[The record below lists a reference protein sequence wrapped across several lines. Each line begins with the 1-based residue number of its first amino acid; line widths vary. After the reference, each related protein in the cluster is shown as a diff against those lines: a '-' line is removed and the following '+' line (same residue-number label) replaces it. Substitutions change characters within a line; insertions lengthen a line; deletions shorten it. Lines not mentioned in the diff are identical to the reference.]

1 VARKIQPMSAQYQPD
16 ETSGPNPQGSVEE
29 DAVALQE
36 LVRHVQLTHPLH
48 PDEEESLLE
57 RAALGD
63 RPSEDR
69 LVAGHL
75 AMVIRLA
82 GLRGGQGLLVA
93 DLVQEGSIG
102 LVEAVRAF
110 AQSGEPD
117 FASFAEAKVGAQMDA
132 AIEAEAAAVRHAHL
146 LVNAAT
152 DYERTEILMRHELG
166 RPPTEPE
173 LAEKLEWTVDRTR
186 YVAQVVADARRGH
199 DDELLAFIDP
209 AALDFDEQDDED
221 DERAEFGE

>member
-1 VARKIQPMSAQYQPD
+1 MAAEFQPD
-16 ETSGPNPQGSVEE
+16 ETTGPPQGSAEE
-29 DAVALQE
+29 DAAALQD
-36 LVRHVQLTHPLH
+36 LVRHVQLTRPLQSG
-48 PDEEESLLE
+48 EEEALLE
-57 RAALGD
+57 RAGLGD

-82 GLRGGQGLLVA
+82 GSRADQGLSVA

-110 AQSGEPD
+110 AGSGAPD
-117 FASFAEAKVGAQMDA
+117 FASFAEARVNAQMDA
-132 AIEAEAAAVRHAHL
+132 AIEAEAAAVRDAHL

-152 DYERTEILMRHELG
+152 DYERTEILMRYELG

-186 YVAQVVADARRGH
+186 YVAQVVAEARRRH
-199 DDELLAFIDP
+199 DEELVAFIDP
-209 AALDFDEQDDED
+209 DAIEFEDDED

>member
-1 VARKIQPMSAQYQPD
+1 MAAQFQPD
-16 ETSGPNPQGSVEE
+16 ETSGPNPLGSAEE
-29 DAVALQE
+29 DAAALQD
-36 LVRHVQLTHPLH
+36 LIRHVQLTRPLQAG
-48 PDEEESLLE
+48 EVAKLLE

-63 RPSEDR
+63 RQSEDR

-82 GLRGGQGLLVA
+82 GTRGEQGLLVA

-110 AQSGEPD
+110 AGSGEAD
-117 FASFAEAKVGAQMDA
+117 FARFAEAKVGAQMDA
-132 AIEAEAAAVRHAHL
+132 AIATEATAVRDAHL

-152 DYERTEILMRHELG
+152 DYERTEILMQYELG
-166 RPPTEPE
+166 RAPTEPE
-173 LAEKLEWTVDRTR
+173 LAEKLEWSVDRTR
-186 YVAQVVADARRGH
+186 DVGKVVADARRRH
-199 DDELLAFIDP
+199 DEELLAFIDP
-209 AALDFDEQDDED
+209 DATEFEDD